1 MKDPDGW
8 VDVVDDDA
16 SIRRSIGRA
25 LKLDGFEVR
34 TFESAREFVRAGP
47 AAGAP
52 ACLLLD
58 LRMPRR
64 SGLDLQ
70 RELIESR
77 TPVPVIFLTGHG
89 DVASSV
95 RAMRNGAVD
104 FLLKPVS
111 HRDLLA
117 AIRSAHERHRH
128 EIGLRL
134 ELAALEVRR
143 RTLTPREREVMQW
156 VVRGAPNK
164 RIAVELG
171 TVEKTIKVH
180 RARVMEKMGVSSLA
194 DLVRAAA
201 KLDAAVPAPDGVRA
215 GLD

>member
-1 MKDPDGW
+1 VSDLGGW
-8 VDVVDDDA
+8 VDLIDDDA
-16 SIRRSIGRA
+16 SIRRSLGRA
-25 LKLDGFEVR
+25 LKLDGFAVR
-34 TFESAREFVRAGP
+34 TFESAEAFVRAGP
-47 AAGAP
+47 AAGEP

-58 LRMPRR
+58 LRMPQRG
-64 SGLDLQ
+64 GLELQ
-70 RELIESR
+70 RDLLESG
-77 TPVPVIFLTGHG
+77 TTVPVIFLTGHG

-95 RAMRNGAVD
+95 RAMKNGAVD

-111 HRDLLA
+111 HRGLVA
-117 AIRSAHERHRH
+117 AIRNAHERHLHDLGARR
-128 EIGLRL
+128 ER
-134 ELAALEVRR
+134 AALARR
-143 RTLTPREREVMQW
+143 WGTLTPREREVLEW

-180 RARVMEKMGVSSLA
+180 RARVMEKMGVVSLA

-201 KLDAAVPAPDGVRA
+201 KLEVSTPVSGAVRS

>member
-1 MKDPDGW
+1 MSDLGC
-8 VDVVDDDA
+8 VDLVDDDA
-16 SIRRSIGRA
+16 SIRRSLGRA

-34 TFESAREFVRAGP
+34 TFESAEAFVRAGP
-47 AAGAP
+47 AAGEP

-58 LRMPRR
+58 LRMPQRD
-64 SGLDLQ
+64 GLELQ
-70 RELIESR
+70 RDLLESGR
-77 TPVPVIFLTGHG
+77 PVPVIFLTGRG

-95 RAMRNGAVD
+95 RAMKDGAVD
-104 FLLKPVS
+104 FLIKPVS
-111 HRDLLA
+111 HRDLVA
-117 AIRSAHERHRH
+117 AIRSAHERHRRDLGARR
-128 EIGLRL
+128 ERV
-134 ELAALEVRR
+134 ALERR
-143 RTLTPREREVMQW
+143 LDTLTPREREVLQW

-180 RARVMEKMGVSSLA
+180 RARVMEKMGVASLA

-201 KLDAAVPAPDGVRA
+201 KLEVSAPVSAGVRA